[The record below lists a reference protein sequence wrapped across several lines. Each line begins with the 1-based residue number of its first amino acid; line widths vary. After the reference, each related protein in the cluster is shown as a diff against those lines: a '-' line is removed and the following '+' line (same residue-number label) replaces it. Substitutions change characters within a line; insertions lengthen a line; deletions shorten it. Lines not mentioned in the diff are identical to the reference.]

1 MKKNLIAGAWTGA
14 ADATSNS
21 NPSDLSD
28 VIGDY
33 ADASV
38 QDVAD
43 AVSAAHAAFAS
54 WARTSPEYRSDILDR
69 ASAEILARKE
79 ELGRLLSRE
88 EGKTLAEGIGEV
100 TRAGRIFRYFAGE
113 ALRITGER
121 LDSVRDGI
129 DVEILREPEGVIG
142 VVTPWNFPIA
152 IPAWKIAPALAYGN
166 TVVFKPAEL
175 VPACAWELADI
186 LNRAGLP
193 AGVLNLVMGRGAVV
207 GEAIVRSPLVRAI
220 SFTGSVRT
228 GRQIRL
234 ACMENGKKMQMEMG
248 GKNPLIICSD
258 ADLDT
263 AVSVA
268 INGSYFSTGQRC
280 TASSRIIVEAGV
292 HDRFVERMI
301 AQLADLR
308 IDHALDPATDI
319 GPVVSE
325 TQFEQDIDYIR
336 IGQSEGANLAFGGK
350 ALERK
355 TKGYFL
361 EPALFTD
368 TNNGM
373 RINWEEIFGPVAS
386 VIRAGDYEEAVSIAN
401 DTAFGLSSGICTTSL
416 SKMNDFKH
424 RSAAGMVMVNTP
436 TAGVDYHVP
445 FGGRKSSSHGPR
457 EQGAHARDFYTSL
470 KTVYVT
476 S

>member
-38 QDVAD
+38 EDVAD

-54 WARTSPEYRSDILDR
+54 WARTSPEYRSDILER

-186 LNRAGLP
+186 LKRAGLP

-280 TASSRIIVEAGV
+280 TASSRIIVEADV

-336 IGQSEGANLAFGGK
+336 IGQAEGAHLAFGGK

-355 TKGYFL
+355 TKGYYL

-373 RINWEEIFGPVAS
+373 RINREEIFGPVAS

-401 DTAFGLSSGICTTSL
+401 DTAFGLSSGICTASL